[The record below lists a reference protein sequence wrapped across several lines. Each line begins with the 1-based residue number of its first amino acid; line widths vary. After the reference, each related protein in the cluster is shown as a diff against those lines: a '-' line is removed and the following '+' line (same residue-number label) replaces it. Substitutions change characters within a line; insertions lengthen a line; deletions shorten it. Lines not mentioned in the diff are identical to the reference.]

1 MATNSAEAD
10 DEYIIRITH
19 FVNPH
24 QFYFKYEDELFDP
37 ALIELENKIHMYA
50 TAERKQQ
57 SSTKSW
63 EFKKGDNVAVLSKAW
78 TKWIR
83 AEIDEIVE
91 KLNGEIEYT
100 LWSIDHG

>member
-10 DEYIIRITH
+10 DEYNIRITH

-24 QFYFKYEDELFDP
+24 QFYFKYEDDLFDP
-37 ALIELENKIHMYA
+37 ALIELEKQIHMCA
-50 TAERKQQ
+50 TAKRKQQ

-63 EFKKGDNVAVLSKAW
+63 ELKKGDKVAVLSKAW